1 MPLTNSVIRRYTP
14 PTCTLEILA
23 QSSPLSQ
30 WMGKTVLKK
39 LRFELR
45 FDDPKLP
52 EERRVPIRGDRDQ
65 LEALCDAVTSYV
77 QEFLQQP
84 PESFW
89 ISFSGLQDSS
99 KVLHDSELTD
109 FQQSPLPTK
118 TFESFNSQLPGKIY
132 LESSSYL
139 THNLHLGSLANQA
152 SGRVIQ
158 LSLLQLFDLATALDE
173 YSSDVMALPNLEKSN
188 TFRQLPAWAPV
199 AAVLVLG
206 VGLLPITLQYANNV
220 RQKQPQTAQKTA
232 PSQEEVALAPS
243 DSLDFPTP
251 QPGLTPGDDLQRSL
265 PSLSSAPPLPT
276 SALPEKP
283 LTSPGSGLP
292 STNSQSPISGLPPSS
307 LASPKNAG
315 AIPPGTIPGLNS
327 NQQGGV
333 TATIPGQQIAI
344 APNLQQNPTGSTSPS
359 QLNLPK
365 KRDLPSRFSSSTGSS
380 ASNIPVVPPSASNI
394 PGNGGNNT
402 LPQGYAPINPSQL
415 QTGINSPQT
424 FSSTAQP
431 SSKLAPTNS
440 SSPTS
445 LAERLRAASQ
455 TSVSPDSA
463 NDNTLFDTP
472 QVAEARNILTKRWQ
486 PPSGLTQSLEYSLM
500 LGVDGTIERILP
512 LNKPAREYVNSAG
525 MPDIGKPFVSA
536 NRYGKNARIRVILSP
551 DGKVQT
557 FPESD

>member
-23 QSSPLSQ
+23 QSSALSQ

-99 KVLHDSELTD
+99 KVPHDSELTD

-173 YSSDVMALPNLEKSN
+173 YSTDVMALPNLEKSN
-188 TFRQLPAWAPV
+188 TFRQLPAWTPV

-206 VGLLPITLQYANNV
+206 VGLLPITLQYANNI
-220 RQKQPQTAQKTA
+220 RLKQPQTAKKAA
-232 PSQEEVALAPS
+232 PTQEEIALAPS

-265 PSLSSAPPLPT
+265 PSLGTTPPLST
-276 SALPEKP
+276 STLPEKP
-283 LTSPGSGLP
+283 ITSPGSGLP
-292 STNSQSPISGLPPSS
+292 SNSQYPISGLPPAS
-307 LASPKNAG
+307 LASPQNAG
-315 AIPPGTIPGLNS
+315 TIPPGTIPGLNS
-327 NQQGGV
+327 NRQSA
-333 TATIPGQQIAI
+333 ATTMIPGQQIAI
-344 APNLQQNPTGSTSPS
+344 TPNLQQNPTGSTSPS
-359 QLNLPK
+359 QLNLPN
-365 KRDLPSRFSSSTGSS
+365 KRNLPSRFSSSTGSLS
-380 ASNIPVVPPSASNI
+380 SNIPAIPPSAPNI
-394 PGNGGNNT
+394 PSNSSSNT
-402 LPQGYAPINPSQL
+402 LPQGYTPINPTSQL
-415 QTGINSPQT
+415 QTGINSPQS

-431 SSKLAPTNS
+431 SPKLSSTNTS
-440 SSPTS
+440 STTS
-445 LAERLRAASQ
+445 LAERLRGASQ
-455 TSVSPDSA
+455 TSISPENA
-463 NDNTLFDTP
+463 NDSTLFDTP

-486 PPSGLTQSLEYSLM
+486 PPSGLTQTLEYSLM

-512 LNKPAREYVNSAG
+512 LNKPAREYVNSTG

-536 NRYGKNARIRVILSP
+536 NRYGKNARIRVILRP
-551 DGKVQT
+551 DGQVQT
-557 FPESD
+557 FPESE